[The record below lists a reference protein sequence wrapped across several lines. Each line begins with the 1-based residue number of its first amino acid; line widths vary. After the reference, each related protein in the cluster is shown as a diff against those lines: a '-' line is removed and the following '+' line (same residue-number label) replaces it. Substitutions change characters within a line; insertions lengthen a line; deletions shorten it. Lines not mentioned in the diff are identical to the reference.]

1 MILMKNRIEEILKP
15 GVIVEHFQ
23 REEALKREGAD
34 PNAFLYQ
41 VCGIATNTET
51 EKHMVIYQALYGDHE
66 IFVRPLEEFIGT
78 RASTISG
85 IKIYKPRFII
95 YTDPVDVT
103 PGAQAA
109 GIVEKESEEIKKLR
123 KKVKRLQSDLKKA
136 RKEAEE
142 SLKKPSLK
150 KRPTNKNDGII
161 NKGIEYVGGIEVPV
175 AYAGAPV
182 DKKPIMTMGVRKV
195 APDGTTYPVISRI
208 DPEVNSGSISTPVSS
223 TGEHYRS
230 IATTIKSSEEE
241 AVSESE
247 EAEESARFLG
257 HKKESK

>member
-85 IKIYKPRFII
+85 VKIYKPRFII

-103 PGAQAA
+103 PDAQAA

-142 SLKKPSLK
+142 SLKKPSPK
-150 KRPTNKNDGII
+150 KRPTNKNDGIL
-161 NKGIEYVGGIEVPV
+161 NKGTEYAGGVEVPV
-175 AYAGAPV
+175 VYTGV
-182 DKKPIMTMGVRKV
+182 QEDNTPIMDADACVMS
-195 APDGTTYPVISRI
+195 PNGTLHL
-208 DPEVNSGSISTPVSS
+208 DTPQA
-223 TGEHYRS
+223 
-230 IATTIKSSEEE
+230 IATTVKPSEEE
-241 AVSESE
+241 AFSESE
-247 EAEESARFLG
+247 EVEESARFLA